1 VHLEASTQI
10 HLLRGISEIEL
21 ENGICIIVGSSMS
34 IFRHAVELEA
44 LLSTREWS
52 ATRCVQDRT
61 RCLSTTGQV
70 ASAGLTW
77 MPRCEEMF
85 HLRSSWHVT
94 R

>member
-52 ATRCVQDRT
+52 ATLCVQDRT
-61 RCLSTTGQV
+61 RCLSTTEQV

>member
-1 VHLEASTQI
+1 M
-10 HLLRGISEIEL
+10 LRGISEIEL

-44 LLSTREWS
+44 LLFTREWS
-52 ATRCVQDRT
+52 ATRCVQGRT

-77 MPRCEEMF
+77 MPRCEVMF
-85 HLRSSWHVT
+85 HLRTSWHVT